1 MISSYVTQNWI
12 TVIIVF
18 LIALLVLL
26 HFLYKIRFVK
36 FISIIKTKEY
46 FVDYINKGN
55 SFVSLFNG
63 VLFLF
68 QLGIYALFV
77 YLIKMS
83 YRKLDNGLSVFLDI
97 LSMLFLFIIGRYLIG
112 KVISYILGIDKIQ
125 GILSFVK
132 FTYFSKVAIYL
143 FPLVIVLFY
152 IPYYQR
158 ELLMGIMSL
167 AVAMLLY
174 FYGKLLLQNQK
185 IIFRNLFY
193 FILYLCTLEIIP
205 LVYLYKTI
213 F

>member
-26 HFLYKIRFVK
+26 HFSYKIRFVK

-55 SFVSLFNG
+55 PFVSLFNG

-68 QLGIYALFV
+68 QLGVYALFV

-158 ELLMGIMSL
+158 ELLMGVMSL